1 MLYIFNSIKFYMYNI
16 LYSMFLLINYSI
28 IFLLIKT
35 AAFDYI
41 NLSSL
46 LQLEACRKTLSCNFP
61 EIHS

>member
-1 MLYIFNSIKFYMYNI
+1 MLYIFNSIKSYMYNI

-46 LQLEACRKTLSCNFP
+46 LQSEACRKTLSCNFP